1 MPIEKSQRAAF
12 RDILL
17 KALASVEGPSV
28 LLSDLGKR
36 LRQVDTTFDARAF
49 GARALA
55 ELLEAVPELGQVDH
69 THPARFM
76 VRAAER
82 RVRPD
87 LFRAATDF
95 NPPPGGYHF
104 DLASMRLVFA
114 AQDPEDLMSQAPERL
129 LRLPDGRAAFQKDL
143 ARRFVAEQLG
153 DRQAAF
159 EVLLEQSGWL
169 ANTRSEL
176 EAAGLGDAWA
186 AFRQAELT
194 RLFETWAEAHALP
207 AERVFQLRPPPAP
220 AQPGPAAGEEAAETV
235 RRRLVALIERLPPA
249 ELLDFHMPARW
260 LRWVP

>member
-1 MPIEKSQRAAF
+1 MPIEESQRAAF

-17 KALASVEGPSV
+17 KALASADGASV

-36 LRQVDTTFDARAF
+36 LRQADTAFDVRAF
-49 GARALA
+49 GARSLA
-55 ELLEAVPELGQVDH
+55 ELLEAFPELGRVDH

-76 VRAAER
+76 ARAVER

-87 LFRAATDF
+87 LFRAATHF
-95 NPPPGGYHF
+95 NPPQGGYHF

-114 AQDPEDLMSQAPERL
+114 SQDPEDLMNQAPERL
-129 LRLPDGRAAFQKDL
+129 LRLPNGGAAFQKGL
-143 ARRFVAEQLG
+143 VRRFVAEHQT
-153 DRQAAF
+153 DRLAAF
-159 EVLLEQSGWL
+159 EVLLEQSDWL
-169 ANTRSEL
+169 AIARGEL
-176 EAAGLGDAWA
+176 EAAGLGEAWA

-220 AQPGPAAGEEAAETV
+220 AQSGPAPSEEDAETV

-249 ELLDFHMPARW
+249 ELLDFQLPARW
-260 LRWVP
+260 LRWLS